1 MEERFVMK
9 IDKGTVIVGAAI
21 LGCVALF
28 WYLTKKAKAIDE
40 PPVDGGGSSGIDNS
54 NQAAIDAENA
64 LKAAQAA
71 AQDAAVQAAAEAAAK
86 AEAANA
92 AAQTAA
98 SAAAADKIKR
108 DAAAAA
114 QAEAD
119 RQRAAFEA
127 SCAAQLADVTVATAA
142 AKAACD
148 IALSCYNA
156 AVTDLQTQQ
165 AVVNNRMA
173 NTPVCVELYSDVN
186 LKGACNTWGV
196 GEYPSFSGMNVGND
210 KVSSF
215 LLHRGFTLIGYKD
228 SNFLSFMQIWHA
240 DGTTDLSVNMA
251 NTELGNDQMSSCKV
265 LPCPSTYAA
274 ILAFYQDKINQ
285 IKINLG
291 ACKSSLN
298 LCIEREMSV
307 YENIQTYNILEGQLS
322 TISGSLIALR
332 TYVGNIPV

>member
-1 MEERFVMK
+1 MK
-9 IDKGTVIVGAAI
+9 IDKGTVIVVAAV
-21 LGCVALF
+21 LGCAALF

-71 AQDAAVQAAAEAAAK
+71 AQAAAVQAAADAAAK

-92 AAQTAA
+92 AAQAAA

-127 SCAAQLADVTVATAA
+127 SCSAQLADVTVATAA

-156 AVTDLQTQQ
+156 AVVDKQTQQ
-165 AVVNNRMA
+165 AQIDAMYAAAAGGSKCVWLYKDANLSGPNN
-173 NTPVCVELYSDVN
+173 N
-186 LKGACNTWGV
+186 WGLT
-196 GEYPSFSGMNVGND
+196 EQPTFKGMNVGNGN
-210 KVSSF
+210 VSSF
-215 LLHRGFTLIGYKD
+215 TLRRGFTLVAFRGE
-228 SNFLSFMQIWHA
+228 NFSDFMSIWHA
-240 DGTTDLSVNMA
+240 DGTVDLSVNNLGA
-251 NTELGNDQMSSCKV
+251 TDFGNDKMCSCKV
-265 LPCPSTYAA
+265 QPCPSTFASV
-274 ILAFYQDKINQ
+274 LGLYQDRINQ